1 MDIEKAM
8 DNAVRY
14 AQELIKTPSLSGRER
29 EVAYIVREYLENSGV
44 DKVFIDELGSVV
56 AVVKGSR
63 EDTLVF
69 EGHID
74 HVPPG
79 NIRLWRYNPYSARIV
94 DGKLYGRGSVDMKSA
109 VASMIASVPLIS
121 RREIN
126 TTLYLVF
133 VVHEET
139 AEGVALKHVFE
150 KYIDENKVKLVV
162 LGEATNLNI
171 ALGHR
176 GRCLIEVYLQGKT
189 AHASM
194 PEYGV
199 NPIEALSTV
208 VYEVV
213 NTIKPKLPKHPK
225 LGKATITPTVIECN
239 PKSTPQIPDEC
250 RLILDRRVVL
260 GESIDNILKPLVPL
274 IEKLKAEGKIL
285 NGYTRILTERLNCWT
300 GYVVECIDFFP
311 PWLID
316 ENNPLVLKL
325 KKSLSSIKQD
335 IRTYIWRFSTDGVYT
350 AGTRGITTIGLG
362 PGREELAHQPNEYVE
377 VDSIKL
383 AVKAYTR
390 IFETV
395 ENTIR

>member
-150 KYIDENKVKLVV
+150 KYVDENKVKLVV

-325 KKSLSSIKQD
+325 KKSLSPIKQD

>member
-1 MDIEKAM
+1 MDLERAM
-8 DNAVRY
+8 NNAVKY
-14 AQELIKTPSLSGRER
+14 AQELIRTPSLSGRER
-29 EVAYIVREYLENSGV
+29 EVAYIVKEYLEKSGV

-56 AVVKGSR
+56 AVVKGSK
-63 EDTLVF
+63 DDILVF

-139 AEGVALKHVFE
+139 AEGVAVKHVFE
-150 KYIDENKVKLVV
+150 KYIEEDKVKLVV

-176 GRCLIEVYLQGKT
+176 GRCLIEVYLQGRT

-199 NPIEALSTV
+199 NPIEALSIIV
-208 VYEVV
+208 HEVV
-213 NTIKPKLPKHPK
+213 NNIKPKLPKHPK

-250 RLILDRRVVL
+250 KLILDRRIVL
-260 GESIDNILKPLVPL
+260 GESKDDVLKPLLPL
-274 IEKLKAEGKIL
+274 IEELKAKGKIL
-285 NGYTRILTERLNCWT
+285 DGYTRILTEKLNCWT

-316 ENNPLVLKL
+316 GNNPLILKL
-325 KKSLSSIKQD
+325 KRNLSSIKQD
-335 IRTYIWRFSTDGVYT
+335 IGMYIWRFSTDGVYT

-377 VDSIKL
+377 VNSIKL
-383 AVKAYTR
+383 AVKVYTR

-395 ENTIR
+395 ESTVR

>member
-150 KYIDENKVKLVV
+150 KYIDEDKVKLVV